1 MTQDTT
7 LSKEQLLQ
15 WAHDEREKAQAIE
28 ADSQRKRVEAT
39 MRAEMLG
46 GLIDFNNEVE
56 LRRIYDEHMKA
67 TGPLSGCKYSP
78 VGIRQRA
85 ERLISGVD
93 FHNKRVGEFET
104 FARENPFLAMDV
116 QRAFR
121 GVEASE
127 RGLLQDEE
135 QIATEISGIK
145 NFLQERRAGF
155 SARADRLERERV
167 QFEAAAAGVEAEL
180 GEVVG
185 KFGPMVKKAI
195 GGIRKPGKK

>member
-46 GLIDFNNEVE
+46 GLIDFNNEGE

-67 TGPLSGCKYSP
+67 TGPLAGCEFSP

-85 ERLISGVD
+85 ERLIAGCEY
-93 FHNKRVGEFET
+93 HNKKVSEFED
-104 FARENPFLAMDV
+104 FARSNPYLALDI
-116 QRAFR
+116 QQNFR
-121 GVEASE
+121 RIEASE
-127 RGLLQDEE
+127 AGLFEDNDRYESE
-135 QIATEISGIK
+135 ATK
-145 NFLQERRAGF
+145 VNNFLQERRAGF
-155 SARADRLERERV
+155 AARADRLERERV
-167 QFEAAAAGVEAEL
+167 LFEEAAAVMEAEL
-180 GEVVG
+180 GEVTA
-185 KFGPMVKKAI
+185 KYGPQVKKAI
-195 GGIRKPGKK
+195 GGIGKPGKK